1 MFTGTAGDDC
11 NRRPWMAGWRCRL
24 DAAEVLMRK
33 PEQAPEPS
41 IEEIL
46 ASIRRIIADDA
57 PAGSADIGG
66 DQRAQPHRQ
75 AAPSR
80 ARPEP
85 GPRLVVEEEV
95 LELTEDFMLAE
106 EASAVALQEP
116 AEPAE
121 FSSGDPYGSADDEGS
136 YRDPYDERIA
146 PRRSQQ
152 AAYSEDFE
160 EQQEEAEEEA
170 SAADHN
176 EALSA
181 VMAEVR
187 RFSEASKPK
196 EPEPA
201 PEPSTPSWGQPD
213 VEALMPQPAPRA
225 SSRPVWS
232 ARHKQNEPAKS
243 AEETAPAERAPAAAA
258 KPSLGG
264 KEDWGKG
271 VQMPVP
277 EGGPAIPFSAE
288 ETMEEQ
294 PRPARPAA
302 QAEQPAHE
310 SRPADVAKTAQAVEN
325 LARPSSAPDA
335 PNPAPG
341 PKPVSGVKPAASA
354 NPFPGANPVP
364 GVMQTRAEALADKAV
379 SDFASDRF
387 SAPPVADILKADKP
401 FMEAITSTLVDALS
415 RGAEEPEDF
424 EEAPNL
430 EDFDEGSFSPGELAA
445 SAGKA
450 GPAMPDIM
458 NLDGGFMASRPV
470 AMKQPEP
477 AGLDQELPE
486 LPREDLDD
494 IAPVEQ
500 APRAEVKAY
509 RPIGIAEPAPM
520 PNIPVAPVR
529 ATSGPVV
536 GVVPPRE
543 AMAGN
548 AERLQPAG
556 GSKGLE
562 DTVKELL
569 KPLLMQWLDENMPR
583 IVNEAIREEIA
594 ANGLLPRVRDGR
606 R

>member
-1 MFTGTAGDDC
+1 
-11 NRRPWMAGWRCRL
+11 L

-66 DQRAQPHRQ
+66 DQQAQPHRQ

-106 EASAVALQEP
+106 EASAIALQEP

-121 FSSGDPYGSADDEGS
+121 FSGPDPYGNADDQDS

-160 EQQEEAEEEA
+160 EEREEAEEDA
-170 SAADHN
+170 PAADHS

-196 EPEPA
+196 ETEPA
-201 PEPSTPSWGQPD
+201 PEPSAPSWGQPD
-213 VEALMPQPAPRA
+213 IEALMPQPAPRA

-232 ARHKQNEPAKS
+232 ARHKENEPAKP
-243 AEETAPAERAPAAAA
+243 AEEAASAERAPATA

-294 PRPARPAA
+294 PKPARPAV
-302 QAEQPAHE
+302 QAEQPTRE
-310 SRPADVAKTAQAVEN
+310 SRPADVAKTAQTVEN
-325 LARPSSAPDA
+325 LARPSSGQDA
-335 PNPAPG
+335 PNPVPG
-341 PKPVSGVKPAASA
+341 ANPISGVKPA
-354 NPFPGANPVP
+354 PD
-364 GVMQTRAEALADKAV
+364 VMHTRAEALADKAV

-458 NLDGGFMASRPV
+458 NLDGGFMAARPV
-470 AMKQPEP
+470 AIKQPDP
-477 AGLDQELPE
+477 AGLDQEPPE

-529 ATSGPVV
+529 ATSGPVAGAV
-536 GVVPPRE
+536 SQRE
-543 AMAGN
+543 AVAGN

>member
-1 MFTGTAGDDC
+1 
-11 NRRPWMAGWRCRL
+11 
-24 DAAEVLMRK
+24 MRK

-46 ASIRRIIADDA
+46 ASIRRIIADDM
-57 PAGSADIGG
+57 PAGPADIGG
-66 DQRAQPHRQ
+66 DQRPQPPRQ
-75 AAPSR
+75 AAPTR
-80 ARPEP
+80 ARPDP

-106 EASAVALQEP
+106 EASAVALQEG
-116 AEPAE
+116 AEPGE
-121 FSSGDPYGSADDEGS
+121 FSGADPYGSGDDDGH

-152 AAYSEDFE
+152 AAYSDDLE
-160 EQQEEAEEEA
+160 EQQEAEDETP
-170 SAADHN
+170 AADHS

-196 EPEPA
+196 ETEPA
-201 PEPSTPSWGQPD
+201 PEPSAPSWGQPD
-213 VEALMPQPAPRA
+213 IEALMPQPAQPA
-225 SSRPVWS
+225 VLSRPVWS
-232 ARHKQNEPAKS
+232 ARHKQNEPAKP
-243 AEETAPAERAPAAAA
+243 AEEAAPAERTPAAA

-288 ETMEEQ
+288 ETMDEQ

-302 QAEQPAHE
+302 QAERPAHE
-310 SRPADVAKTAQAVEN
+310 SRPVDVTKTAQAVEN
-325 LARPSSAPDA
+325 LARPSSAQDA
-335 PNPAPG
+335 PGPVSGANPAPG
-341 PKPVSGVKPAASA
+341 A
-354 NPFPGANPVP
+354 NPIPGA
-364 GVMQTRAEALADKAV
+364 MHTRAEALADKAV
-379 SDFASDRF
+379 SDFASDTF

-430 EDFDEGSFSPGELAA
+430 EDFDEGSFSPSELAA
-445 SAGKA
+445 SARKA

-470 AMKQPEP
+470 VIKQSEP
-477 AGLDQELPE
+477 AGLDQEPPE

-494 IAPVEQ
+494 IAPAEQ

-509 RPIGIAEPAPM
+509 RPVGIAEPAPM
-520 PNIPVAPVR
+520 PNVPVAPAW
-529 ATSGPVV
+529 ATPGPAAGAVSA
-536 GVVPPRE
+536 RE
-543 AMAGN
+543 PVAAN
-548 AERLQPAG
+548 PERLQPAS